1 MISLRRYKFPGCRR
15 LPLQETQRGRM
26 KYSLLALLVLT
37 AFVTSCAKK
46 STEPITPGPKMPK
59 ATQTGQNIVACRV
72 NGNIQIYT
80 GPQTYLD
87 EDGVSFGMYSDM
99 GDLYVSINASG
110 SQKYDDDIYLDV
122 YDTSISINTDSRFSS
137 TEIDKVQGEYI
148 KQIDGLSTIYRS
160 KEGGGVIRFTRY
172 DNEVV
177 AGTFSFAAYKADEK
191 VNVTEGFFDI
201 KVEK

>member
-1 MISLRRYKFPGCRR
+1 
-15 LPLQETQRGRM
+15 
-26 KYSLLALLVLT
+26 
-37 AFVTSCAKK
+37 
-46 STEPITPGPKMPK
+46 
-59 ATQTGQNIVACRV
+59 
-72 NGNIQIYT
+72 
-80 GPQTYLD
+80 
-87 EDGVSFGMYSDM
+87 MYSDM